1 MDDAKRVR
9 IDLSKYGRRPGT
21 REEGAVA
28 REEIAASLASLP
40 SDGQLVVSLD
50 GLDILSGTFAGEA
63 IVKPYLGLVS
73 GAYEDRTMITD
84 APSRELTEDLSRVL
98 ASENAAML
106 VLIDEAW
113 DVLGAIGPHLRETL
127 EAIVACQNTT
137 VRELAGLLGISPH
150 AAHDRVKRIIDQRLA
165 RWVETGQVAPKTQ
178 RNVVSIIG
186 P

>member
-1 MDDAKRVR
+1 VDDVKRVK
-9 IDLSKYGRRPGT
+9 IDVSKYGRRPGT
-21 REEGAVA
+21 REEGVAA

-40 SDGQLVVSLD
+40 PDGQLVISLN

-63 IVKPYLGLVS
+63 IVKPHLELVS
-73 GAYEDRTMITD
+73 GVYEDRTMITV

-98 ASENAAML
+98 ASENATML

-113 DVLGAIGPHLRETL
+113 DVLGAIGPQLRETL
-127 EAIVACQNTT
+127 EAIVARQTTT
-137 VRELAGLLGISPH
+137 VRELAGQLGISPH
-150 AAHDRVKRIIDQRLA
+150 AAHDRVKRLIDQRLA

-186 P
+186 S